1 MYRWLQDTIWDSV
14 MDNYEGYSQSEVCH
28 SVYKGIPFWKKIIF
42 KLFFSRDI
50 MEDVVALISS
60 FVVYSL
66 KNCGHL
72 ELIKTADIICNFQY
86 LL

>member
-1 MYRWLQDTIWDSV
+1 

-50 MEDVVALISS
+50 MEDVVREA
-60 FVVYSL
+60 V
-66 KNCGHL
+66 
-72 ELIKTADIICNFQY
+72 EERTADVRNMTR
-86 LL
+86 